1 MICGEDKRHGEKK
14 VRAKKTLGGRRV
26 GRERETMAGEVGE
39 GGVWRD
45 GGGLGSDEIIARLV
59 VCCHP
64 AQIASYTPSSSSSE
78 CGCLFSSV

>member
-1 MICGEDKRHGEKK
+1 MHGEKK
-14 VRAKKTLGGRRV
+14 VGARKTWGG
-26 GRERETMAGEVGE
+26 GEWETMAGEVGE
-39 GGVWRD
+39 GGVRRD

-64 AQIASYTPSSSSSE
+64 AQIASYTPSSSE